1 MTFQSASRMAF
12 ATGLVALMAL
22 GSYALWQQLRPEKDV
37 PKGAVATAVPLAQ
50 TLSLPAVPAVAPPSF
65 DVVRVTAEGAM
76 VIAGRAEPGAVVVIA
91 DGDREIGR
99 VTADERGEWVFT
111 PDLPLPPG
119 RHDLRLRATA
129 VGSRTIESSEPVIV
143 VVPDQPGGTVL
154 AIKQLGKG
162 GSLVLQGPGAITGAG
177 PLTIDTV
184 DYDGDHLSASG
195 KAQTRAIVQLYLDDH
210 AIGRMEADENG
221 GWRMPPKAQSMSA
234 GEHTLRADQLR
245 PDGKVTARSEVS
257 FAIGEGHDTS
267 SITVEPGNSLW
278 RIAHRRYGQGTA
290 YTLIYQANKANIRN
304 PDLIYPGQVFSLPRQ
319 QH

>member
-1 MTFQSASRMAF
+1 MTFQTARRMAF

-22 GSYALWQQLRPEKDV
+22 GFYALWQQLRPEKSV
-37 PKGAVATAVPLAQ
+37 PKGEVATAVSLPQ
-50 TLSLPAVPAVAPPSF
+50 SLSLPAVPAVAPPSF
-65 DVVRVTAEGAM
+65 DVVRVNAEGAM

-99 VTADERGEWVFT
+99 VTADARGEWVFT

-119 RHDLRLRATA
+119 RHDLRLRAT
-129 VGSRTIESSEPVIV
+129 VTGSRAIESSEPVIV
-143 VVPDQPGGTVL
+143 VVPDQPGGTAL
-154 AIKQLGKG
+154 AIKQLGRG
-162 GSLVLQGPGAITGAG
+162 GSLVLQGPGAIAGAG
-177 PLTIDTV
+177 PLTIDAV

-221 GWRMPPKAQSMSA
+221 RWRMPPKAQAMSTGA
-234 GEHTLRADQLR
+234 HTLRADQLR

-257 FAIGEGHDTS
+257 FTIGEGQDTS

-278 RIAHRRYGQGTA
+278 RIAHHRYGQGTA

-304 PDLIYPGQVFSLPRQ
+304 PDLIYPGQIFSLPRQ
-319 QH
+319 RQ